1 MVKRGKDSGLPVVRF
16 SNGEGVPA
24 TGAFIALVDGRLAP
38 LLPLDLPE
46 GLKGQAR
53 ERVAMRQVS
62 DAIGVAPGAAELRP
76 FAIKGGPAVWQRAIV
91 SAADQVRD
99 WRDLVQGA
107 GGRCAAILPDYLA
120 LPVTDGVWT
129 LHFEKDRVTARLGLA
144 DGFTAAPALA
154 QVLLE
159 KAAAEALPEAVF
171 CLGTPEDRLN
181 DWLLGLDLPVFTDID
196 AVVDKGFAPPQVFAN
211 GELGFDLARDP
222 RAAFETLSQTLKAWR
237 LPLVLAVLGL
247 GFWSASMMLQT
258 RQLDAEAR
266 AIRARTVA
274 DVRSH
279 FVPTGPV
286 LDIRAQ
292 VSQVLAA
299 RQAQSAQVGADLAP
313 LDLLKSAAGVIVDH
327 PGRLVSSS
335 FQPQGGV
342 TVDVLMPDFA
352 ALDQLV
358 AALEKGGAPDANKGA
373 GQMTEQMT
381 GQTAGQAGLAVTVLN
396 AGTAEDGGVAA
407 ALALAPKGPAKKGG
421 N

>member
-24 TGAFIALVDGRLAP
+24 TGSFTGSFIALVDGQLAP
-38 LLPLDLPE
+38 LLPLDLPD

-53 ERVAMRQVS
+53 ERVATRQVS
-62 DAIGVAPGAAELRP
+62 DAIGMGFGTAELRP

-91 SAADQVRD
+91 SAADQVQD

-107 GGRCAAILPDYLA
+107 GGHCAAILPDYLA
-120 LPVTDGVWT
+120 LPVTDTVWT
-129 LHFEKDRVTARLGLA
+129 LHFEDQKITARLGLA

-154 QVLLE
+154 RILLE
-159 KAAAEALPEAVF
+159 KAAAEALPEAIL
-171 CLGTPEDRLN
+171 CLGTVEDSLN
-181 DWLLGLDLPVFTDID
+181 DWLLSLDLPVFSEID
-196 AVVDKGFAPPQVFAN
+196 ALVAKGFAPPQIFAN

-222 RAAFETLSQTLKAWR
+222 RAAFETLTQTLKAWR
-237 LPLVLAVLGL
+237 IPLVLALLGL
-247 GFWSASMMLQT
+247 GFWSASMMVQT
-258 RQLDAEAR
+258 GNLDAEAR
-266 AIRARTVA
+266 AIRTRTVA

-299 RQAQSAQVGADLAP
+299 RQAQSAQIGADLAP
-313 LDLLKSAAGVIVDH
+313 LDLLKSATAVIVDH

-352 ALDQLV
+352 TLDQLV
-358 AALEKGGAPDANKGA
+358 AGLE
-373 GQMTEQMT
+373 
-381 GQTAGQAGLAVTVLN
+381 QAGLAVTILN

-407 ALALAPKGPAKKGG
+407 ALALASKGPEKRGG